1 MSTLFFIILM
11 VKMHQILSDDVQRN
25 EKFFRKT
32 LPKEF
37 RNQTRSTKTVPHQ
50 NEKICDYCRLSPHN
64 TYCLHRQVWFQIF
77 IFITTSLTTFL
88 RFQKLSL
95 NIEIYTNKVVVS
107 ASVTVSVLPYLHPR
121 LRKDIHITTFTQEY
135 PSNSLSCYSV

>member
-1 MSTLFFIILM
+1 MLEQTYFRPSYLYQYLLVQPKDVKDDMFLLVNVSKLLDRVLRAFTTIHKIIMPTLFFIILM

-37 RNQTRSTKTVPHQ
+37 RENQTRSTKTVPHQ

-64 TYCLHRQVWFQIF
+64 TYCLHR
-77 IFITTSLTTFL
+77 
-88 RFQKLSL
+88 
-95 NIEIYTNKVVVS
+95 
-107 ASVTVSVLPYLHPR
+107 
-121 LRKDIHITTFTQEY
+121 
-135 PSNSLSCYSV
+135 